1 MITRLMTYTAVMA
14 LLAGGAWAQDTAP
27 QPAMPEQT
35 EEQAATPATPIDPEA
50 VVPEQEEQQWLA
62 SDYLGQSVFNRSDE
76 EIGSVDDLVIEEDG
90 GITALVVGVGGFLG
104 LGKKLVGV
112 DFAAVDVERDEYD
125 MPKLVIDG
133 SREALEE
140 APSFV
145 DKATREAQRQAEQI
159 QMQQQQ
165 TGAPAGLD

>member
-1 MITRLMTYTAVMA
+1 MITRLMTYTAFMA

-27 QPAMPEQT
+27 QPVIPEPA
-35 EEQAATPATPIDPEA
+35 EEQAAAPATPIDPEA
-50 VVPEQEEQQWLA
+50 VVSEQDDQQWLA
-62 SDYLGQSVFNRSDE
+62 SEYLGQSVYNRSDE

-104 LGKKLVGV
+104 LGKKMVGV
-112 DFAAVDVERDEYD
+112 DFAAVDVERNEYD
-125 MPKLVIDG
+125 LPKLVIDG

-145 DKATREAQRQAEQI
+145 DKQTREAQRQAEQA
-159 QMQQQQ
+159 QQQQQQ
-165 TGAPAGLD
+165 TGTPTLD